1 MMMKARKMSY
11 SSTRQNWITAHS
23 YLGHIRTL
31 MIIGNKI
38 SQEGVIGPYLLDI
51 WWDID
56 IALPNGDPI
65 RNRGSTIR
73 RQPSCVGG
81 KYGLPLSGTD
91 AKKHRLA
98 MTPTNG
104 RIHHQQNI

>member
-1 MMMKARKMSY
+1 MKPD
-11 SSTRQNWITAHS
+11 
-23 YLGHIRTL
+23 
-31 MIIGNKI
+31 IGT
-38 SQEGVIGPYLLDI
+38 LLDI

-56 IALPNGDPI
+56 TALTNGDPI
-65 RNRGSTIR
+65 WNGGSTIH

-98 MTPTNG
+98 MTPTNA
-104 RIHHQQNI
+104 RIHRQQNTWTRLDRRANPNGLTYFHHTNLIIMFHPLTTTLGV